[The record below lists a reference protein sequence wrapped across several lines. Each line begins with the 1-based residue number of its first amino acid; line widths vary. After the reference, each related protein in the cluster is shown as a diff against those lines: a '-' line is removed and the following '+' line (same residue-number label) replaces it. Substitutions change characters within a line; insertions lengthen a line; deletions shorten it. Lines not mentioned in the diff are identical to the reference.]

1 MTAQTFFER
10 GRSRRTC
17 YHKHHIVSLGLSSS
31 LHVCMSR
38 TLFHC
43 FLFLRQ
49 RKGRKDYTYPTPGIM
64 SSTSAV
70 DVSIHAISPAYISS
84 TSQHNRTVEA
94 NRPTSRTPRSVE
106 QVRCQTYIIIDIQ
119 IIRQTIPPGR
129 NRSIIRDL
137 LGVIERTEINP
148 IDRGS

>member
-1 MTAQTFFER
+1 M
-10 GRSRRTC
+10 
-17 YHKHHIVSLGLSSS
+17 Y
-31 LHVCMSR
+31 VC
-38 TLFHC
+38 LKHC
-43 FLFLRQ
+43 FIVFCFCGKGR
-49 RKGRKDYTYPTPGIM
+49 GRKDNTHPTPGIM

-94 NRPTSRTPRSVE
+94 NRPTSRVPRSVE
-106 QVRCQTYIIIDIQ
+106 QVRSQTYIIIDIQ

-137 LGVIERTEINP
+137 LGIIERTEINP